1 MPQNY
6 WEENSRFTVVK
17 NTIWNYPKVTNV
29 EFLILLPA
37 WIKWVVPMTVPEEH
51 QEEIT
56 TEGDFGS
63 RDTARYAVTMKKRQ
77 KWKAIYIIS

>member
-1 MPQNY
+1 
-6 WEENSRFTVVK
+6 
-17 NTIWNYPKVTNV
+17 
-29 EFLILLPA
+29 
-37 WIKWVVPMTVPEEH
+37 MTVPEEH

-77 KWKAIYIIS
+77 K